1 MVSYNPNKRGRPSH
15 SYHRYM
21 MANLRL
27 VLAVEVVPGNQH
39 TSKHCSPR
47 LWELLDGLAV
57 DVRPWLIRGD
67 VGFGNEPV
75 MHEAEQRHQ
84 PYLFK
89 LRLTKGVKRAIERAM
104 DELAQCRRRLAGQRR
119 PLAP

>member
-1 MVSYNPNKRGRPSH
+1 LIDPFFSELRKTAEQLTALERWYRILSQALVKYLRGRKLIPP
-15 SYHRYM
+15 RP

-57 DVRPWLIRGD
+57 DVRPWLSRWDPRAGTGSAGAPACSDIGPAHVRY
-67 VGFGNEPV
+67 GFS
-75 MHEAEQRHQ
+75 
-84 PYLFK
+84 
-89 LRLTKGVKRAIERAM
+89 
-104 DELAQCRRRLAGQRR
+104 
-119 PLAP
+119 LAP